1 MLKERINMD
10 IKARKIGFRNFTS
23 FIFIYYFD
31 RKKSLWECARII
43 GVSYHK
49 LRTSIIDRKWP
60 IREKSRVPRKKGS
73 RLDLY
78 AKIKYRTEFI
88 SPKQAIYDYYYKR
101 LLTTYEVADVLGIS
115 QTSLIKI
122 MDKWKM
128 KRRKQGVRK
137 FY

>member
-10 IKARKIGFRNFTS
+10 VKARKIGFRNFTS
-23 FIFIYYFD
+23 FTFIYYFD
-31 RKKSLWECARII
+31 KKKSLWECARII

-49 LRTSIIDRKWP
+49 LRTSIINRRWP

-78 AKIKYRTEFI
+78 AKAKYRTGMF
-88 SPKQAIYDYYYKR
+88 PWCAIHSYYYKR
-101 LLTTYEVADVLGIS
+101 LLTTYETANVFGIS
-115 QTSLIKI
+115 QTSLIKM

>member
-1 MLKERINMD
+1 MLNERVNIDKKAKE
-10 IKARKIGFRNFTS
+10 AGFRNFTS
-23 FIFIYYFD
+23 FIFIFYFD
-31 RKKSLWECARII
+31 KKKSLWECARII

-73 RLDLY
+73 RLNLH
-78 AKIKYRTEFI
+78 AKIKYRTEFT
-88 SPKQAIYDYYYKR
+88 SPKQAIHDYYYKR
-101 LLTTYEVADVLGIS
+101 LLTTYEVASIIGIS
-115 QTSLIKI
+115 QTSLIKV